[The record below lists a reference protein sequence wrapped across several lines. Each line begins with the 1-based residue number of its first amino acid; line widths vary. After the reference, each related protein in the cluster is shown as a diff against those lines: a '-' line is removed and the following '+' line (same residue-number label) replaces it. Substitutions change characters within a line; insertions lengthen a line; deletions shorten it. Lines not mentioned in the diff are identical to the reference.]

1 MGRRG
6 LLCLMAMVGVS
17 LAGCEEAESRQ
28 ERIEVASAHRSC
40 ETDDACG
47 VVETSCQSRGCECGV
62 AVNEA
67 HLLDY
72 QKQLAEC
79 RGQNELATCDF
90 QCETRFGKC
99 FKGACV
105 LTDEPPELFRR
116 GRSIQAL
123 CESSRGNYRGCPDCP
138 PNQRCGSCLPC
149 ECPSSH
155 RWTNQGCRRVIKTEA
170 RDIQIET
177 RPSMVTSSD
186 KVKTRVHNNSKRPI
200 WLKTLCGTPFFRARK
215 KEDAWEKAYESFHAV
230 KCRVGAVEIAPR
242 SSRPFVVA
250 NLKAFRE
257 LSGELPTPGTYR
269 FEVTFTDGN
278 KSFRHHA
285 IVYSGEFDLVAKFS
299 RR

>member
-1 MGRRG
+1 
-6 LLCLMAMVGVS
+6 
-17 LAGCEEAESRQ
+17 
-28 ERIEVASAHRSC
+28 
-40 ETDDACG
+40 
-47 VVETSCQSRGCECGV
+47 
-62 AVNEA
+62 
-67 HLLDY
+67 
-72 QKQLAEC
+72 
-79 RGQNELATCDF
+79 
-90 QCETRFGKC
+90 
-99 FKGACV
+99 
-105 LTDEPPELFRR
+105 
-116 GRSIQAL
+116 
-123 CESSRGNYRGCPDCP
+123 
-138 PNQRCGSCLPC
+138 
-149 ECPSSH
+149 
-155 RWTNQGCRRVIKTEA
+155 
-170 RDIQIET
+170 
-177 RPSMVTSSD
+177 MVTSSD

-215 KEDAWEKAYESFHAV
+215 KEDAWEKAYEPFHAV